1 VNLEGT
7 SGAGLRGA
15 RVLVTGG
22 TRGIGAA
29 TVRSLAAAGA
39 EVVVAARTAPDQAS
53 AAAPADTA
61 LAAAAPADTALAGAA
76 LAGAALAGAALAGA
90 APAAAAPAD
99 TAPARFVAADVA
111 TADGVAA
118 LAEQALNLL
127 GGIDILVSN
136 AGAQTHR
143 PEGVLHFSDEDWQRD
158 LDINL
163 LSAVQPD
170 RALLPAVIAQG
181 RGGSIVHVGS
191 NAARMPRPA
200 SLPYTAAKAA
210 FTAYSKGLAREAGPH
225 GIRVNVVL
233 PGLIRTEALDTRMAS
248 LAERTGATPESV
260 LAGTI
265 AALGIPLE
273 RAGTADDGAQ
283 LIACLVAPAAA
294 YLTGSQFTV
303 DGGALATV

>member
-1 VNLEGT
+1 VNREAMGDT
-7 SGAGLRGA
+7 GLRGA

-29 TVRSLAAAGA
+29 TVRRLAAAGA
-39 EVVVAARTAPDQAS
+39 EVVAAARTAPD
-53 AAAPADTA
+53 PAGEVPVRTD
-61 LAAAAPADTALAGAA
+61 LAGTD
-76 LAGAALAGAALAGA
+76 LAGTGLAGTGRG
-90 APAAAAPAD
+90 
-99 TAPARFVAADVA
+99 RFVAADVA

-118 LAEQALNLL
+118 LAEQALDLL
-127 GGIDILVSN
+127 GGIDIVVSN
-136 AGAQTHR
+136 AGGQTHR

-163 LSAVQPD
+163 LSAVRLD
-170 RALLPAVIAQG
+170 RALLPAMIAQG
-181 RGGSIVHVGS
+181 SGGSIVHVGS

-210 FTAYSKGLAREAGPH
+210 LTAYSKGLAREAGPH

-248 LAERTGATPESV
+248 LAEQAGSVPESV
-260 LAGTI
+260 LAGTV
-265 AALGIPLE
+265 AALGIPLG
-273 RAGTADDGAQ
+273 RAGTAGDVAE
-283 LIACLVAPAAA
+283 LIAFLVSPAAA

>member
-1 VNLEGT
+1 VNREAMGDT
-7 SGAGLRGA
+7 GLRGA

-29 TVRSLAAAGA
+29 TVRRLAAVGA
-39 EVVVAARTAPDQAS
+39 EVVAAARTAPD
-53 AAAPADTA
+53 PAGEVPVRTD
-61 LAAAAPADTALAGAA
+61 LAGTD
-76 LAGAALAGAALAGA
+76 LAGTGLAGTGRG
-90 APAAAAPAD
+90 
-99 TAPARFVAADVA
+99 RFVAADVA

-118 LAEQALNLL
+118 LAEQALDLL
-127 GGIDILVSN
+127 GGIDIVVSN
-136 AGAQTHR
+136 AGGQTHR

-163 LSAVQPD
+163 LSAVRLD
-170 RALLPAVIAQG
+170 RALLPAMIAQG
-181 RGGSIVHVGS
+181 SGGSIVHVGS

-210 FTAYSKGLAREAGPH
+210 LTAYSKGLAREAGPH

-248 LAERTGATPESV
+248 LAEQAGSVPESV
-260 LAGTI
+260 LAGTV
-265 AALGIPLE
+265 AALGIPLG
-273 RAGTADDGAQ
+273 RAGTAGDVAE
-283 LIACLVAPAAA
+283 LIAFLVSPAAA

>member
-1 VNLEGT
+1 VNPETNGAT
-7 SGAGLRGA
+7 SLRGA

-29 TVRSLAAAGA
+29 TVRRLAGAGA
-39 EVVVAARTAPDQAS
+39 EVVAAARTAPDPVRAG
-53 AAAPADTA
+53 P
-61 LAAAAPADTALAGAA
+61 AGAGTVRPGPVG
-76 LAGAALAGAALAGA
+76 AG
-90 APAAAAPAD
+90 PV
-99 TAPARFVAADVA
+99 RFVAADVA

-118 LAEQALNLL
+118 LAEQALDLL

-136 AGAQTHR
+136 AGGQTHR
-143 PEGVLHFSDEDWQRD
+143 PGGVLHFSDEDWQRD
-158 LDINL
+158 LDTNL
-163 LSAVQPD
+163 LSAVRLD
-170 RALLPAVIAQG
+170 RALLAAMIAQG
-181 RGGSIVHVGS
+181 SGGSIVHVGS

-210 FTAYSKGLAREAGPH
+210 LTAYSKGLAREAGPH

-248 LAERTGATPESV
+248 LAGQAGATPDSV
-260 LAGTI
+260 LESTV

-273 RAGTADDGAQ
+273 RAGTADDVAQ
-283 LIACLVAPAAA
+283 LIAFLVSPAAA

-303 DGGALATV
+303 DGGALPTV

>member
-1 VNLEGT
+1 VNLEAMGDT
-7 SGAGLRGA
+7 GLRGA

-29 TVRSLAAAGA
+29 TVRRLAAAGA
-39 EVVVAARTAPDQAS
+39 EVVAAARTAPD
-53 AAAPADTA
+53 PVGEVPVRAD
-61 LAAAAPADTALAGAA
+61 LAGAD
-76 LAGAALAGAALAGA
+76 LAGADLAGTGLAGAGRG
-90 APAAAAPAD
+90 
-99 TAPARFVAADVA
+99 RFVAADVA

-118 LAEQALNLL
+118 LAEQALDLL
-127 GGIDILVSN
+127 GGIDIVVSN
-136 AGAQTHR
+136 AGGQTHR

-163 LSAVQPD
+163 LSAVRLD
-170 RALLPAVIAQG
+170 RALLPAMIAQG
-181 RGGSIVHVGS
+181 SGGSIVHVGS

-210 FTAYSKGLAREAGPH
+210 LTAYSKGLAREAGPH

-248 LAERTGATPESV
+248 LAEQAGSAPESV
-260 LAGTI
+260 LAGTV
-265 AALGIPLE
+265 AALGIPLG
-273 RAGTADDGAQ
+273 RAGTAGDVAE
-283 LIACLVAPAAA
+283 LIAFLVSPAAA

>member
-1 VNLEGT
+1 VNPETNGAT
-7 SGAGLRGA
+7 SLRGA

-29 TVRSLAAAGA
+29 TVGRLAGAGA
-39 EVVVAARTAPDQAS
+39 EVVAAARTAPDP
-53 AAAPADTA
+53 APAG
-61 LAAAAPADTALAGAA
+61 PAGTGPAGTGPAGAGPVS
-76 LAGAALAGAALAGA
+76 AG
-90 APAAAAPAD
+90 PV
-99 TAPARFVAADVA
+99 RFVAADVA

-118 LAEQALNLL
+118 LAEQALDLL

-136 AGAQTHR
+136 AGGQTHR
-143 PEGVLHFSDEDWQRD
+143 PGGVLHFSDDDWQRD
-158 LDINL
+158 LETNL
-163 LSAVQPD
+163 LSAVRLD
-170 RALLPAVIAQG
+170 RALLPAMIAQG
-181 RGGSIVHVGS
+181 SGGSIVHVGS

-210 FTAYSKGLAREAGPH
+210 LTAYSKGLAREAGPH

-248 LAERTGATPESV
+248 LAAQAGATSDSV
-260 LAGTI
+260 LESTV

-273 RAGTADDGAQ
+273 RAGTADDVAQ
-283 LIACLVAPAAA
+283 LIAFLVSPAAA

-303 DGGALATV
+303 DGGALPTV